1 MGQLPETLKDS
12 KFKSLPARVITA
24 LVLAGVAL
32 GSYLAGTITFL
43 LFLLA
48 LFAFLLFEL
57 CGLQTPA
64 FSRSRKIAYVL
75 SGCVFIIVSMMVF
88 ELVNAYSIDLDKIRN
103 NSQIFV
109 FVLIFAIVSGVLFR
123 YKIFMVACG
132 TGIFLAVLGHSMAF
146 LGGKQLFLLIVLL
159 VVGTDA
165 GGYFAGKLI
174 GGPKLFPRISPNKTW
189 SGTIGGWALSII
201 ILIGFVYFWRD
212 QLPTIYL
219 VFYALAISVFSQL
232 GDLSISAI
240 KRKVGVKN
248 SSNLLPGH
256 GGFLDR
262 FDGFIG
268 VGVLIFFL
276 TIMNFH
282 PNIFDF

>member
-1 MGQLPETLKDS
+1 MGQLPKQPKES
-12 KFKSLPARVITA
+12 KFKSLPARVLTA

-32 GSYLAGTITFL
+32 GSYLGGFLTFSLFCLVL
-43 LFLLA
+43 LS
-48 LFAFLLFEL
+48 FLLFEL
-57 CGLQTPA
+57 CGLQSPA

-75 SGCVFIIVSMMVF
+75 SGCVFIAGAMVF
-88 ELVNAYSIDLDKIRN
+88 ELANAYSIDLDKPRN
-103 NSQIFV
+103 NSLLFV
-109 FVLIFAIVSGVLFR
+109 FVLIFVIVSGVLLR
-123 YKIFMVACG
+123 YKIYMVACG

-146 LGGKQLFLLIVLL
+146 LEGKPIFLLIVLL
-159 VVGTDA
+159 IIGTDA

-174 GGPKLFPRISPNKTW
+174 GGPKFFPRVSPNKTW

-201 ILIGFVYFWRD
+201 ILIGFMYFWRD
-212 QLPTIYL
+212 NLPTTYL

-240 KRKVGVKN
+240 KRKVGVKD

-268 VGVLIFFL
+268 AGVLIFFL
-276 TIMNFH
+276 TIMNFQ

>member
-1 MGQLPETLKDS
+1 LGQLPKQPKES
-12 KFKSLPARVITA
+12 KFKSLPARVLTA

-32 GSYLAGTITFL
+32 GSYLGGFLTFSLFCLVL
-43 LFLLA
+43 LS
-48 LFAFLLFEL
+48 FLLFEL
-57 CGLQTPA
+57 CGLQSPA

-75 SGCVFIIVSMMVF
+75 SGCVFIAGAMVF
-88 ELVNAYSIDLDKIRN
+88 ELANAYSIDLDKPRN
-103 NSQIFV
+103 NSLLFV
-109 FVLIFAIVSGVLFR
+109 FVLIFVIVSGVLLR
-123 YKIFMVACG
+123 YKIYMVACG

-146 LGGKQLFLLIVLL
+146 LEGKPIFLLIVLL
-159 VVGTDA
+159 IIGTDA

-174 GGPKLFPRISPNKTW
+174 GGPKFFPRVSPNKTW

-201 ILIGFVYFWRD
+201 ILIGFMYFWRD
-212 QLPTIYL
+212 NLPTTYL

-240 KRKVGVKN
+240 KRKVGVKD

-268 VGVLIFFL
+268 AGVLIFFL
-276 TIMNFH
+276 TIMNFQ

>member
-1 MGQLPETLKDS
+1 MGQLPETLNDS

-24 LVLAGVAL
+24 LVLATVAL
-32 GSYLAGTITFL
+32 GSYLAGTITL
-43 LFLLA
+43 SLFLLV

-75 SGCVFIIVSMMVF
+75 SGCVFIIGSMVF
-88 ELVNAYSIDLDKIRN
+88 ELANAYSIDLDKTRS

-109 FVLIFAIVSGVLFR
+109 FVLIFSIVSGVLFR

-132 TGIFLAVLGHSMAF
+132 IGIFLAVMGHSMAF
-146 LGGKQLFLLIVLL
+146 LGGKQIFLLIVLL
-159 VVGTDA
+159 IVGTDA

-189 SGTIGGWALSII
+189 SGTIGGWVLSII
-201 ILIGFVYFWRD
+201 ILIGFMYFWRD
-212 QLPTIYL
+212 KLPTINL
-219 VFYALAISVFSQL
+219 IFYALAISVFSQL

-268 VGVLIFFL
+268 TGVLIFFL
-276 TIMNFH
+276 TIMNFQ